1 MKVVGLITEYNPFHN
16 GHKYHIEEAR
26 RVTGADYVIAV
37 MSGNF
42 VQRGAPA
49 IIDKYSRSK
58 MALQNGADIVF
69 ELPVCFSTASAEYFA
84 HGAVSLLDKL
94 GVVDYICFGSECG
107 DIQLLKKAACLLT
120 DKSKLIDE
128 RIQAYIKDGQSYP
141 AARTNALLK
150 TLEAEGIPDGELIEK
165 IINEPNNILGIEYIK
180 AILRLN
186 SNIQPITI
194 QRKAAHYHDIK
205 LYSKQDMN
213 ATNNLVHKDN
223 KPAISSA
230 TAIRR
235 AILVDSSDTVTSSL
249 YVDHTYHSLCSLNEI
264 KDSVPDN
271 VFNILM
277 ENYLKSFPITE
288 DDFSQ
293 IIHYHLIYEDKNSLT
308 EYLDVSADMADR
320 IKNIRDTY
328 YTIEEFYK
336 AIKTKNL
343 TLTRINRAMLH
354 IILKIRKS
362 TFDEYC
368 QNGYCQYAR
377 ILGFKNTASKLLRLI
392 DKKGSIPLISK
403 VSKADEVLDFLG
415 MQMLAEDIKATQLY
429 NQIVYSKYK
438 TKIQNEYKHG
448 ICII

>member
-49 IIDKYSRSK
+49 IIDKYSRSR

-141 AARTNALLK
+141 AARTNAMLK
-150 TLEAEGIPDGELIEK
+150 SLEAEGIPDGELIGK

-180 AILRLN
+180 AIQRLN
-186 SNIQPITI
+186 SKMQAITI
-194 QRKAAHYHDIK
+194 KRKAAHYHDLN
-205 LYSKQDMN
+205 LYSNQTVSTD
-213 ATNNLVHKDN
+213 NLVNKDN
-223 KPAISSA
+223 IAAISSA

-235 AILVDSSDTVTSSL
+235 AILADLCDTGASSL
-249 YVDHTYHSLCSLNEI
+249 IDDHTYQSLCSLNEI

-277 ENYLKSFPITE
+277 ENYLKNFPITE

-354 IILKIRKS
+354 IMLKIRKS

-403 VSKADEVLDFLG
+403 VSKADEVLDKLG
-415 MQMLAEDIKATQLY
+415 MQMLTEDIKATQLY